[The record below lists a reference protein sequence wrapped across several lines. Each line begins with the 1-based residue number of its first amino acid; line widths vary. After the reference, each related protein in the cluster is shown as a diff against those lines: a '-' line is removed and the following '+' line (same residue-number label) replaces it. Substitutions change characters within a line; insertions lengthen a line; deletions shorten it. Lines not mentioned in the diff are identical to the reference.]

1 MTYVDKKSIQFCFQS
16 HLLSNSFFS
25 LLKIHGKAEGIY
37 ISLKSKQGAEDRVMV
52 SDDVVVNPLLKS
64 VIPLCHQ
71 IGLKSMLAIRTSYQ
85 VNPNGAIGLQISC
98 GSFDRKLL
106 YIKKAVLSTAFF
118 MGFADRTFLMFSRL
132 IARAYLVLS

>member
-25 LLKIHGKAEGIY
+25 LLKMHGKAEGIY
-37 ISLKSKQGAEDRVMV
+37 ISLKSKQGDEDRVMV
-52 SDDVVVNPLLKS
+52 SDDVVVDPLLKS

-71 IGLKSMLAIRTSYQ
+71 ICLKSMLAVRTSYQ
-85 VNPNGAIGLQISC
+85 GNPNGEIGLQISC

-106 YIKKAVLSTAFF
+106 YNPSC
-118 MGFADRTFLMFSRL
+118 
-132 IARAYLVLS
+132 YLW

>member
-25 LLKIHGKAEGIY
+25 LLKNAW
-37 ISLKSKQGAEDRVMV
+37 KSGRNLHLIKIQTGAEDRVMV
-52 SDDVVVNPLLKS
+52 SDDVVVDPLLKS

-71 IGLKSMLAIRTSYQ
+71 ICLKSMLAVRTSYQ
-85 VNPNGAIGLQISC
+85 GNPNGAIGLQIPC

-106 YIKKAVLSTAFF
+106 YIKNAVLSTAFF
-118 MGFADRTFLMFSRL
+118 MDFADRTFLMFSRL

>member
-1 MTYVDKKSIQFCFQS
+1 MWTKNRFSFASSRIFYQT
-16 HLLSNSFFS
+16 HFFS

-52 SDDVVVNPLLKS
+52 SDDVVVDPLLKS

-71 IGLKSMLAIRTSYQ
+71 ICLKSMLAVRTSYQ
-85 VNPNGAIGLQISC
+85 GNLNGAIGLQISC
-98 GSFDRKLL
+98 GLFNRKLL
-106 YIKKAVLSTAFF
+106 YIKKAVLCTAFF
-118 MGFADRTFLMFSRL
+118 MDFADRTFLMFSRL